1 MPLLDIFKR
10 KKIKKEKERI
20 KPEVKPK
27 VIEKLKGE
35 KIPEAKPT
43 RVKTATRQPHPRSLP
58 QVGGRRGGRS
68 PAERVPKRVGEA
80 WRVLKTP
87 QVTEKATGLV
97 GQNQYVFKVWPR
109 ANKVETKKAIEDLYG
124 VDVISVKIIKVPRK
138 RRRLGRISGWRRG
151 YKKAIVKIKEG
162 QKIEVLPR

>member
-1 MPLLDIFKR
+1 MPFPRIFK
-10 KKIKKEKERI
+10 KKAKEVEIKKKEKKVEER
-20 KPEVKPK
+20 PVEEPVDVKHQQP
-27 VIEKLKGE
+27 
-35 KIPEAKPT
+35 
-43 RVKTATRQPHPRSLP
+43 RVKT
-58 QVGGRRGGRS
+58 
-68 PAERVPKRVGEA
+68 KKVGEA
-80 WRVLKTP
+80 YRVLKTP

-109 ANKVETKKAIEDLYG
+109 ANKVEAKKAIEGLYG

-138 RRRLGRISGWRRG
+138 RRRLGKIQGFRKG

>member
-27 VIEKLKGE
+27 VIEKPKGE

-43 RVKTATRQPHPRSLP
+43 RVKTTTRQP
-58 QVGGRRGGRS
+58 RS
-68 PAERVPKRVGEA
+68 PAERAPKRVGEA

-109 ANKVETKKAIEDLYG
+109 ANKVETKKVIEDLYG

-138 RRRLGRISGWRRG
+138 RRRLGRISGWRKG

-162 QKIEVLPR
+162 QKIEVLLR

>member
-20 KPEVKPK
+20 KPEEIKDYYPPTTLPIKGGAPEKPPNK
-27 VIEKLKGE
+27 
-35 KIPEAKPT
+35 AKPLK
-43 RVKTATRQPHPRSLP
+43 VKESKIGDT
-58 QVGGRRGGRS
+58 
-68 PAERVPKRVGEA
+68 

-87 QVTEKATGLV
+87 QVTEKAAGLV

-109 ANKVETKKAIEDLYG
+109 ANKVEAKKAIEGLYG

-138 RRRLGRISGWRRG
+138 RRRLGKIQGFRKG